1 MSLMKRHFSEKL
13 IKKYFF
19 NNKYIPVKFSIFY
32 LLSAIIGIASINKL
46 FIIYSENN
54 EKNFETHLSFNF
66 IFLFLLFTVI
76 ILFLILNH
84 MQKVILKIDKSY
96 KDLKEQDKER
106 LMPYEFALNNSVDGI
121 YWFTIDA
128 KIVYLNDAACKMLGY
143 DKEELLGKY
152 LEVMDPNFN
161 RLTAIE
167 VMYKIRNTQNWI
179 LETTQKKKDG
189 EIFPVEV
196 SGHGFTYGGQE
207 YICAFGR
214 DLSQRQEIN
223 KKITNINLELQKSL
237 DEKEILLK
245 EIHHRVKNNMEI
257 ISSLLAMQLR
267 RAEDDEVK
275 YILKQ
280 SKSRINTMALVHEF
294 LYLGENLAYINL
306 QDYIKKLV
314 QDIKELYISQN
325 TQLEVDLHIDKII
338 FSTNRCI
345 QIGMVLHELC
355 VNALKY
361 AFKED
366 RENLLCIHMK
376 KIDDKIHVKIRDNGE
391 GLEDV
396 NCLYKS
402 DSIGMQ
408 LIHSIVEDQLDAT
421 IEFKNNNGLECNI
434 IFSKDE
440 EE

>member
-1 MSLMKRHFSEKL
+1 MSSMKKHL
-13 IKKYFF
+13 F
-19 NNKYIPVKFSIFY
+19 NNKNIPVKFSIFY
-32 LLSAIIGIASINKL
+32 LITGVIGIISIDRFFN
-46 FIIYSENN
+46 IYFTYGQTNN
-54 EKNFETHLSFNF
+54 NSFFN
-66 IFLFLLFTVI
+66 FLFLFLFFSVL
-76 ILFLILNH
+76 ILFIILNH
-84 MQKVILKIDKSY
+84 MQKVISRIDKSY
-96 KDLKEQDKER
+96 KDLKEKDKER

-128 KIVYLNDAACKMLGY
+128 KIVYINDAACKMLGY
-143 DKEELLGKY
+143 EKEELLGKY
-152 LEVMDPNFN
+152 LEVMDINFN
-161 RLTAIE
+161 RQTAIE
-167 VMYKIRNTQNWI
+167 IMHKIKNTENWI
-179 LETTQKKKDG
+179 LETSQRKKNG

-196 SGHGFTYGGQE
+196 SGHGFTYGNQE

-214 DLSQRQEIN
+214 DISQRQEIN
-223 KKITNINLELQKSL
+223 KKFKDMNIELQKSL

-267 RAEDDEVK
+267 RAKDDEVK

-306 QDYIKKLV
+306 QDYIKRLV

-325 TQLEVDLHIDKII
+325 TKLKVDLHIDKLI

-345 QIGMVLHELC
+345 QIGMVIHELC

-376 KIDDKIHVKIRDNGE
+376 KIGDKIHVKIRDNGE
-391 GLEDV
+391 GLKDI

-402 DSIGMQ
+402 ESIGMQ
-408 LIHSIVEDQLDAT
+408 LIHSIVEDQLDAI
-421 IEFKNNNGLECNI
+421 IEFRNNNGLECNI

>member
-13 IKKYFF
+13 IKKYFL

-32 LLSAIIGIASINKL
+32 LVSAIIGIVSINKL

-306 QDYIKKLV
+306 QDYIKKLIE
-314 QDIKELYISQN
+314 DIKELYISQN

-421 IEFKNNNGLECNI
+421 IEFKNNSGLECNI
-434 IFSKDE
+434 VFSKDE

>member
-1 MSLMKRHFSEKL
+1 MKRHF
-13 IKKYFF
+13 F
-19 NNKYIPVKFSIFY
+19 NNNNIPVKFSIFY
-32 LLSAIIGIASINKL
+32 LITGIIGIISLDKFFDIYFTYNQSTKNTSITFDFL
-46 FIIYSENN
+46 I
-54 EKNFETHLSFNF
+54 
-66 IFLFLLFTVI
+66 LFLIFSVLVF
-76 ILFLILNH
+76 FLILNH
-84 MQKVILKIDKSY
+84 MQKVITKIDKSY
-96 KDLKEQDKER
+96 KELKDKDKER
-106 LMPYEFALNNSVDGI
+106 LLPYEFALNNSVDGI

-128 KIVYLNDAACKMLGY
+128 KIVYLNDAACNMLGY
-143 DKEELLGKY
+143 KKEELLGKY

-161 RLTAIE
+161 RQTAIE
-167 VMYKIRNTQNWI
+167 VMYKIRNTPNWI
-179 LETTQKKKDG
+179 LETTQTKKNGK
-189 EIFPVEV
+189 IFPVEV
-196 SGHGFTYGGQE
+196 SGHGFSYGGQE

-214 DLSQRQEIN
+214 DLTQRQETN

-267 RAEDDEVK
+267 RAKDEEVR

-314 QDIKELYISQN
+314 EDIKELYISQN
-325 TQLEVDLHIDKII
+325 TKLDVDLHIDKLI

-361 AFKED
+361 AFKEN

-396 NCLYKS
+396 NSLYKS

>member
-1 MSLMKRHFSEKL
+1 MSSMKKHL
-13 IKKYFF
+13 F
-19 NNKYIPVKFSIFY
+19 NNKNIPAKFSIFY
-32 LLSAIIGIASINKL
+32 LFTGIIGILSIDKFFNIYFTYNQTDKNTSITFDF
-46 FIIYSENN
+46 FI
-54 EKNFETHLSFNF
+54 
-66 IFLFLLFTVI
+66 LFLIFSLLVF
-76 ILFLILNH
+76 FLILNH
-84 MQKVILKIDKSY
+84 MQKVITKIDKSY
-96 KDLKEQDKER
+96 KELKDKDKER
-106 LMPYEFALNNSVDGI
+106 LLPYEFALNNSVDGI

-128 KIVYLNDAACKMLGY
+128 KIVYLNDAACDMLGY
-143 DKEELLGKY
+143 KKEELLGKY
-152 LEVMDPNFN
+152 LESMDTNFN
-161 RLTAIE
+161 RQTAID
-167 VMYKIRNTQNWI
+167 VMYKIRNTPNWI
-179 LETTQKKKDG
+179 LETTQTRKNG

-196 SGHGFTYGGQE
+196 SGHGFSYGGQE

-214 DLSQRQEIN
+214 DLTQRQETN
-223 KKITNINLELQKSL
+223 KKITNINLELQKLL

-267 RAEDDEVK
+267 RATDEEVR

-314 QDIKELYISQN
+314 EDIKELYISQN
-325 TQLEVDLHIDKII
+325 TKLDVDLHIDKLI

-376 KIDDKIHVKIRDNGE
+376 KIDDKRHVKIRDNGE
-391 GLEDV
+391 A
-396 NCLYKS
+396 YKS

-440 EE
+440 EEL

>member
-46 FIIYSENN
+46 FTIYSENN
-54 EKNFETHLSFNF
+54 KNTLDNHLSLNF
-66 IFLFLLFTVI
+66 IFLFLIFTVI
-76 ILFLILNH
+76 VLFFILNH
-84 MQKVILKIDKSY
+84 MQKVISRIDKSY
-96 KDLKEQDKER
+96 KDLKDKDKER

-128 KIVYLNDAACKMLGY
+128 KIVYINDAACKMLGY
-143 DKEELLGKY
+143 EKNELLGKY
-152 LEVMDPNFN
+152 LEVMDTNFN

-167 VMYKIRNTQNWI
+167 VMYKIRNTNNWI
-179 LETTQKKKDG
+179 LETTQRKKNG

-196 SGHGFTYGGQE
+196 SGHGFSYGGQE

-214 DLSQRQEIN
+214 DISQRQEIN
-223 KKITNINLELQKSL
+223 KKITNINSELQKSL

-267 RAEDDEVK
+267 RAEDNEVK
-275 YILKQ
+275 NILKQ

-306 QDYIKKLV
+306 QDYIKKLIE
-314 QDIKELYISQN
+314 DIKELYISQN
-325 TQLEVDLHIDKII
+325 TKLEIDLYIDKII

-361 AFKED
+361 AFKEN
-366 RENLLCIHMK
+366 RENLLCIHIK

>member
-1 MSLMKRHFSEKL
+1 MKRHFSEKL

-32 LLSAIIGIASINKL
+32 LLIGIIGIVSINKL

-54 EKNFETHLSFNF
+54 EKNLETHLSFNF
-66 IFLFLLFTVI
+66 IFLFLIFTVI
-76 ILFLILNH
+76 FLFLILNH
-84 MQKVILKIDKSY
+84 MQKVITRIDKSY
-96 KDLKEQDKER
+96 KDLKDQDNER
-106 LMPYEFALNNSVDGI
+106 LMPYEFALNNSFDQI
-121 YWFTIDA
+121 FWFTTDA
-128 KIVYLNDAACKMLGY
+128 KIVYLNDAACNMLGY
-143 DKEELLGKY
+143 KKEELLGKY
-152 LEVMDPNFN
+152 LEVVDPNFN
-161 RLTAIE
+161 RESAIDI
-167 VMYKIRNTQNWI
+167 MYKIRSTENWI
-179 LETTQKKKDG
+179 LETTQRKKNG
-189 EIFPVEV
+189 EIFPAEV
-196 SGHGFTYGGQE
+196 SGHGFIHRGQE
-207 YICAFGR
+207 YTCTFSKDI
-214 DLSQRQEIN
+214 SQRQEIN
-223 KKITNINLELQKSL
+223 KKITNMNLELQKSL

-267 RAEDDEVK
+267 RAEDDEVR

-306 QDYIKKLV
+306 QDYIKKLIE
-314 QDIKELYISQN
+314 DIKELYISQN
-325 TQLEVDLHIDKII
+325 TKLEVDLDIDKII

-366 RENLLCIHMK
+366 RENLLCIHIK

-391 GLEDV
+391 GLEDI

-421 IEFKNNNGLECNI
+421 IEFKNNYGLECNI

-440 EE
+440 EKL

>member
-1 MSLMKRHFSEKL
+1 MSSMKKQ
-13 IKKYFF
+13 FF
-19 NNKYIPVKFSIFY
+19 NNKNIPAKFSVFY
-32 LLSAIIGIASINKL
+32 LIAGIIGIIFIDKFLTIYFTYSNTNKDNDVT
-46 FIIYSENN
+46 F
-54 EKNFETHLSFNF
+54 NFVF
-66 IFLFLLFTVI
+66 IFLIFSVV

-84 MQKVILKIDKSY
+84 MQKVISRIDKSY
-96 KDLKEQDKER
+96 KDLKDKDKER

-121 YWFTIDA
+121 YWFTIEA
-128 KIVYLNDAACKMLGY
+128 KIVYINDAACKMLGY
-143 DKEELLGKY
+143 KKEELLGKY
-152 LEVMDPNFN
+152 LETMDTNFN
-161 RLTAIE
+161 RQTAIE
-167 VMYKIRNTQNWI
+167 VMYKIRNTQDWI
-179 LETTQKKKDG
+179 LETTQRKKNG
-189 EIFPVEV
+189 EFFPVEV
-196 SGHGFTYGGQE
+196 SGHGFSYGGQE

-214 DLSQRQEIN
+214 DIRQRHEIN
-223 KKITNINLELQKSL
+223 RKIRNINLELKKSL

-257 ISSLLAMQLR
+257 ISSLLTMQLR
-267 RAEDDEVK
+267 RAKDEDVK

-306 QDYIKKLV
+306 QDYIKRLV

-325 TQLEVDLHIDKII
+325 TKLKVDLHIDKLI

-376 KIDDKIHVKIRDNGE
+376 KIGRKIHVKIRDNGE
-391 GLEDV
+391 GLKDI

-402 DSIGMQ
+402 ESIGMQ

>member
-1 MSLMKRHFSEKL
+1 MSLMKRHF
-13 IKKYFF
+13 F
-19 NNKYIPVKFSIFY
+19 NNKNIPTKFSVFY
-32 LLSAIIGIASINKL
+32 LIVGVIGIISIDRFFNIYFTYNKIEDNTTSL
-46 FIIYSENN
+46 I
-54 EKNFETHLSFNF
+54 FNF
-66 IFLFLLFTVI
+66 LFLFLLFSVI

-84 MQKVILKIDKSY
+84 MQKVIKRIDTSY
-96 KDLKEQDKER
+96 KELKEKDKER

-128 KIVYLNDAACKMLGY
+128 KIVYMNNAACDMLGY
-143 DKEELLGKY
+143 KKDELLGKY
-152 LEVMDPNFN
+152 LEIMDTNFN
-161 RLTAIE
+161 RETAIE
-167 VMYKIRNTQNWI
+167 VMYKIRNTPNWI
-179 LETTQKKKDG
+179 LETTQRKKNG

-207 YICAFGR
+207 FICAFGR
-214 DLSQRQEIN
+214 DITQRQETN
-223 KKITNINLELQKSL
+223 KKITNINKELKKSL

-267 RAEDDEVK
+267 RAKDDEVK

-314 QDIKELYISQN
+314 EDIKELYISQN
-325 TQLEVDLHIDKII
+325 TKLKVDLHIDKLI

-361 AFKED
+361 AFREN
-366 RENLLCIHMK
+366 RENLLCIHIK
-376 KIDDKIHVKIRDNGE
+376 KVDDKIHVKIRDNGE
-391 GLEDV
+391 GLEDI

-434 IFSKDE
+434 LFSKDE

>member
-1 MSLMKRHFSEKL
+1 MSLMKRKL
-13 IKKYFF
+13 L
-19 NNKYIPVKFSIFY
+19 NNKNIPTKFSIFY
-32 LLSAIIGIASINKL
+32 LIIGILGIVFFDKFINIYFTYGHTDVNSDSILN
-46 FIIYSENN
+46 
-54 EKNFETHLSFNF
+54 
-66 IFLFLLFTVI
+66 FLFLFLIFSVL
-76 ILFLILNH
+76 ILFFILNH
-84 MQKVILKIDKSY
+84 MQKVVSRIDKSY
-96 KDLKEQDKER
+96 KDLKDKDR
-106 LMPYEFALNNSVDGI
+106 LMPYEFALNNSFDQI
-121 YWFTIDA
+121 FWFTTDA
-128 KIVYLNDAACKMLGY
+128 KIVYLNDAACNMLGY
-143 DKEELLGKY
+143 KKEELLGKY
-152 LEVMDPNFN
+152 LEVVDPNFD
-161 RLTAIE
+161 RQTAIE
-167 VMYKIRNTQNWI
+167 IMYKIRNTKNWI
-179 LETTQKKKDG
+179 LETTQRKKNG
-189 EIFPVEV
+189 EIFPAEV
-196 SGHGFTYGGQE
+196 SGHGFIHRGQE
-207 YICAFGR
+207 YTCTFSKDI
-214 DLSQRQEIN
+214 SQRQEIN
-223 KKITNINLELQKSL
+223 KKITNMNLELQKSL

-257 ISSLLAMQLR
+257 ISSLLAMQR
-267 RAEDDEVK
+267 RRTEDDEVR

-280 SKSRINTMALVHEF
+280 TKSRINTMALVHEF

-306 QDYIKKLV
+306 QDYIKKLIE
-314 QDIKELYISQN
+314 DIKELYISQN

-361 AFKED
+361 AFKEN

-376 KIDDKIHVKIRDNGE
+376 RIDNKIHVKIRDNGE

>member
-1 MSLMKRHFSEKL
+1 MSSMKKHL
-13 IKKYFF
+13 F
-19 NNKYIPVKFSIFY
+19 NNKNIPAKFSIFY
-32 LLSAIIGIASINKL
+32 LFTGIIGILSIDKFFNIYFTYNQTDKNTSITFDF
-46 FIIYSENN
+46 FI
-54 EKNFETHLSFNF
+54 
-66 IFLFLLFTVI
+66 LFLIFSLLVF
-76 ILFLILNH
+76 FLILNH
-84 MQKVILKIDKSY
+84 MQKVITKIDKSY
-96 KDLKEQDKER
+96 KELKDKDKER
-106 LMPYEFALNNSVDGI
+106 LLPYEFALNNSVDSI
-121 YWFTIDA
+121 YWFTVDA
-128 KIVYLNDAACKMLGY
+128 KIVYLNDAACDILGY
-143 DKEELLGKY
+143 KKEELLGKY
-152 LEVMDPNFN
+152 LEDMDKNFN
-161 RLTAIE
+161 RETAIE
-167 VMYKIRNTQNWI
+167 AMYKIRNTPNWI
-179 LETTQKKKDG
+179 LETTQKKKNG
-189 EIFPVEV
+189 KIFPVEV

-214 DLSQRQEIN
+214 DITQRQEIN
-223 KKITNINLELQKSL
+223 RKFKDINLELQKSV

-257 ISSLLAMQLR
+257 ISSLLTMQLR
-267 RAEDDEVK
+267 RAKDDEVR

-314 QDIKELYISQN
+314 EDIKELYISQN
-325 TQLEVDLHIDKII
+325 TKLDVDLHIDKLI

-366 RENLLCIHMK
+366 RDNLLCIHIK
-376 KIDDKIHVKIRDNGE
+376 KINEKIHMKIRDNGE
-391 GLEDV
+391 GLPDI

-434 IFSKDE
+434 LFSKE
-440 EE
+440 EEE

>member
-1 MSLMKRHFSEKL
+1 MSSMKKH
-13 IKKYFF
+13 FF
-19 NNKYIPVKFSIFY
+19 NNKHIPVKFSIFY
-32 LLSAIIGIASINKL
+32 LITGIIGIISIDRFFN
-46 FIIYSENN
+46 IYFTYGQTDNN
-54 EKNFETHLSFNF
+54 SAFNF
-66 IFLFLLFTVI
+66 LFLFLLFSVL
-76 ILFLILNH
+76 ILFVILNH
-84 MQKVILKIDKSY
+84 MQKVISRIDKSY
-96 KDLKEQDKER
+96 KDLKKQDKER
-106 LMPYEFALNNSVDGI
+106 LMPYEFALNNSVDEI
-121 YWFTIDA
+121 FWFTIDA

-143 DKEELLGKY
+143 EKEELLGKY
-152 LEVMDPNFN
+152 LEVIDPNFN
-161 RLTAIE
+161 RQTAIDI
-167 VMYKIRNTQNWI
+167 MHKIKNTDDWI
-179 LETTQKKKDG
+179 LETTQRRKNG

-207 YICAFGR
+207 YICSFSR
-214 DLSQRQEIN
+214 DISQRQEIN

-267 RAEDDEVK
+267 RAKDDEVK

-306 QDYIKKLV
+306 QDYIKRLV

-325 TQLEVDLHIDKII
+325 TNLEVDLHIDKLI

-345 QIGMVLHELC
+345 QIGMVIHELC

-366 RENLLCIHMK
+366 RENLLCIHIK
-376 KIDDKIHVKIRDNGE
+376 KLEDKIHVKIRDNGE
-391 GLEDV
+391 GLKDI

-402 DSIGMQ
+402 ESIGMQ
-408 LIHSIVEDQLDAT
+408 LIHSIVEDQLDAN

-434 IFSKDE
+434 VFSKDE
-440 EE
+440 DEE